1 MTALPKDEHP
11 DQNSIANIDT
21 RTRNA
26 RVVSKL
32 RADVAAAPYSS
43 RYSRDE
49 LETMYAIAYSHCTHS
64 RFDVALPLFKLL
76 TIYAPTTAHYISGL
90 GLCLQRLGLYTDA
103 VVVYGYVEA
112 LEPEKLLTALRVA
125 ECLLS
130 LQQVE
135 EASELLGV
143 IVQNA
148 AHTGIESVESS
159 RAAAMLAL
167 LANGALKQA
176 EEAKKGKAKGDVDV
190 DPSHEPDHEPD
201 HEAKRDAEKRGVAK
215 NAQAVSQSV
224 ER

>member
-11 DQNSIANIDT
+11 DQNSFAGIDM
-21 RTRNA
+21 RARNA

-32 RADVAAAPYSS
+32 RADVAAATYSS
-43 RYSRDE
+43 RYSPDE

-103 VVVYGYVEA
+103 VVVYGYVEM
-112 LEPEKLLTALRVA
+112 LEPDKLLTALRVA
-125 ECLLS
+125 ECMLS

-143 IVQNA
+143 IVQHA
-148 AHTGIESVESS
+148 AQTGIDSVEST

-167 LANGALKQA
+167 LANISSKQ
-176 EEAKKGKAKGDVDV
+176 EKEGEAKDEAN
-190 DPSHEPDHEPD
+190 
-201 HEAKRDAEKRGVAK
+201 HEAKRDADTGDAEKD
-215 NAQAVSQSV
+215 V
-224 ER
+224 ETACPSTQR